1 MLQVAGLDLKLRSAY
16 NNQMKFR
23 NPLPTV
29 DVIIRTSKGIV
40 LIKRKNK
47 PFGWA
52 LPGGFIDYGESA
64 EDAAR
69 RETKEET
76 SLTVR
81 DLKQFRVYSSPGRD
95 PRFHTLSVV
104 FTARANGE
112 PRARDDAADIGI
124 FRPRSLP
131 SPLAFDHRKILN
143 DYFRKNLR
151 R

>member
-1 MLQVAGLDLKLRSAY
+1 
-16 NNQMKFR
+16 MKFR

-29 DVIIRTSKGIV
+29 DVIIRMEKGIV

-52 LPGGFIDYGESA
+52 IPGGFIDYGESA

-69 RETKEET
+69 REAKEET
-76 SLTVR
+76 NLDVR
-81 DLKQFRVYSSPGRD
+81 GLKQFRVYSAPGRD

-104 FTARANGE
+104 FTARAQGK
-112 PRARDDAADIGI
+112 PRARDDAAEIGV
-124 FRPRSLP
+124 FSRRSLP
-131 SPLAFDHRKILN
+131 SPLAFDHKKILN
-143 DYFRKNLR
+143 DYFRKRPR